1 VFSGGTFSLKTR
13 HGRSTEMQAILDA
26 QLGQDA
32 WPVPSLRRIAIAT
45 GLTVAIGFGGLGT
58 WASLTPLDSAVS
70 SQGLFVAAGKRKTVS
85 LQDGGILKELL
96 VKEGDRVTAGQ
107 TLLLLDDVQLRTAMN
122 QATALYWGAI
132 ARIARL
138 GAETRDERRLALP
151 EDLLTEAKKNPIV
164 TPLVQAERDLFA
176 SRWDTF
182 DGNARISG
190 RKIEQLMSQRAAL
203 LVQLVAFQT
212 RLALSREELIG
223 VDSLLKDGYETKTH
237 ELDLRRSIAELQGGI
252 ADAEGRIADA
262 GHVIEQTK
270 LELTNFAETRRSDSS
285 KDLQETQGALADA
298 EQRLKAAQDLLDKRE
313 IPSPEAGI
321 VTDIKSFTPGSSIT
335 AGQPVLDIVP
345 ADDRL
350 LIEAPILPTE
360 IEHVHVGQ
368 RVNVKLSAYK
378 THRVPTIEGRLVYV
392 AADRVLDSQSNPV
405 FYVRAELDRDALK
418 PFPGVTV
425 YPGMPADLLIIGSER
440 TAMDFITSPILDG
453 MRHGMREE

>member
-1 VFSGGTFSLKTR
+1 
-13 HGRSTEMQAILDA
+13 MAAILDA
-26 QLGQDA
+26 QLGIDA

-85 LQDGGILKELL
+85 LLDGGILKELL
-96 VKEGDRVTAGQ
+96 VREGQRVTAGQ

-122 QATALYWGAI
+122 QATGLYWGAV
-132 ARIARL
+132 AKVARL
-138 GAETRDERRLALP
+138 RAETHDERALVVPEGLLAAAETNQIVGP
-151 EDLLTEAKKNPIV
+151 LLI
-164 TPLVQAERDLFA
+164 AERNLFA

-190 RKIEQLMSQRAAL
+190 RKIEQMVTQGTAL
-203 LVQLVAFQT
+203 QVQLVALNT
-212 RLALSREELIG
+212 RLSLTREELSG
-223 VDSLLKDGYETKTH
+223 VEYLLKSGFATKNH
-237 ELDLRRSIAELQGGI
+237 ALDLRRAIAELEGAIG
-252 ADAEGRIADA
+252 DAVGRLAESRHA
-262 GHVIEQTK
+262 IEQTK
-270 LELTNFAETRRSDSS
+270 LELTNFAETRRSDAS
-285 KDLQETQGALADA
+285 KDLQETQAAMADA
-298 EQRLKAAQDLLDKRE
+298 AQRLRAAEDLLNKRE
-313 IPSPEAGI
+313 VFSPESGT

-335 AGQPVLDIVP
+335 PGQPVMDIVP
-345 ADDRL
+345 ADERL
-350 LIEAPILPTE
+350 LIEAPIAPTE

-368 RVNVKLSAYK
+368 RVNIKLSAYK
-378 THRVPTIEGRLVYV
+378 THRVPTVEGRLVYV

-418 PFPGVTV
+418 PFPGVAV
-425 YPGMPADLLIIGSER
+425 YPGMPADLLIIGGER